1 MKKFHQNMPEE
12 EKLKRSKML
21 SEWAHKLNFGGHTS
35 KVRMEFMKNDGT
47 KVYLQSSYEIQYA
60 MFLESQETKW
70 IRPNP
75 LRWIDEDGISHRYYP
90 DFYLIDSNLY
100 VDTKNDYL
108 IKKDEDKIERVRS
121 QNNVA
126 ILVISK
132 EMLDK
137 LCPVS

>member
-1 MKKFHQNMPEE
+1 
-12 EKLKRSKML
+12 
-21 SEWAHKLNFGGHTS
+21 
-35 KVRMEFMKNDGT
+35 MKNDGT